1 MNKLLVVFC
10 ATLMIICAGS
20 ISAMDMKTYQELLF
34 EAEHS
39 RDKELKKAVLLFKKK
54 GLVRK
59 TSKKSETGAVSKKNA
74 DCHIFFNQKFIDNA
88 LRQDMVAKQFPK
100 ELLKVA
106 ALLEKDGIRVT
117 GKLDGPIFLNPGFSS
132 FIQLN
137 WLKKN
142 AFMINISEIKVSG
155 IKVTLFNRLISGYI
169 IKALNRAFPKDC
181 KTRVVS
187 RKKGVI
193 RIEVCVNPEGFA
205 PGISKFCFISAA
217 GMSNGMLY
225 FGMGT
230 PMMKKSRR

>member
-1 MNKLLVVFC
+1 MNKLIAIFC
-10 ATLMIICAGS
+10 AVLIIISSGS
-20 ISAMDMKTYQELLF
+20 VSAMDMATYRELMF

-39 RDKELKKAVLLFKKK
+39 RDKELKKAVLLFKEK
-54 GLVRK
+54 GLVK
-59 TSKKSETGAVSKKNA
+59 KGNKKSETGAVSKKNA

-88 LRQDMVAKQFPK
+88 LRQDMVAKRFPK
-100 ELLKVA
+100 ELLKVG
-106 ALLEKDGIRVT
+106 ALLEREGIKVT
-117 GKLDGPIFLNPGFSS
+117 GKLDGPVFLNPGFSA
-132 FIQLN
+132 FIQLK
-137 WLKKN
+137 WLNKN
-142 AFMINISEIKVSG
+142 AFMVNISEIKVSG
-155 IKVTLFNRLISGYI
+155 IKVTLFNRLISGYLV
-169 IKALNRAFPKDC
+169 KALNRAFPKDC

-230 PMMKKSRR
+230 PIRKKSR